1 MNVRKHQFSLVV
13 IGSMLLAISAELSA
27 QNKRTF
33 CGVSAAKRM
42 LSSLGL
48 AAMNDKSCLI
58 KSKRDIA
65 NLVGSYMEANLEN
78 LKRAQDQKNV
88 IERLIGLLQDEYVCT
103 KRDEFMRTKRAYCC
117 SPKCDKFMRTMG
129 NPDPKTVRCN

>member
-1 MNVRKHQFSLVV
+1 MIESV
-13 IGSMLLAISAELSA
+13 LLAVSARMAE
-27 QNKRTF
+27 KRTL
-33 CGVSAAKRM
+33 CRVSAAKRI
-42 LSSLGL
+42 LSSLEL
-48 AAMNDKSCLI
+48 AAMNEKSCLI

-88 IERLIGLLQDEYVCT
+88 IERLIGLLQDEYVRT

-117 SPKCDKFMRTMG
+117 SPKCDKFMSTMG
-129 NPDPKTVRCN
+129 NPDPMTVKCN

>member
-1 MNVRKHQFSLVV
+1 MMIESV
-13 IGSMLLAISAELSA
+13 LLSVTERMAE
-27 QNKRTF
+27 KGTF
-33 CGVSAAKRM
+33 CRVSAAKRI
-42 LSSLGL
+42 LSSLEL
-48 AAMNDKSCLI
+48 AAMNEQSCCI

-65 NLVGSYMEANLEN
+65 YLIGSYLESNLW
-78 LKRAQDQKNV
+78 
-88 IERLIGLLQDEYVCT
+88 LIGLLQDEYARTKRDEFMRT